1 MKINK
6 LNSFGFG
13 HAILMLAVVIIAAIV
28 GTGYIVATHATPN
41 PQYPNYCSYKVIW
54 SQAGVYSSINGYV
67 IKYKYYGNSVS
78 GVPDPHNS
86 NWVDVQLA
94 NTTVVGGGYGGIGYM
109 KAASLQRVG
118 TCSVTIGNSVPI
130 GTISSDPGSTTSGS
144 GTPSST
150 STLYI
155 NQSLYANQSLYSS
168 DGSHQLILQPD
179 GNLVLYNNSGGG
191 HVYIWQSNTYGRS
204 AGHLIMQP
212 DGNLVLYDAS
222 GAYDWQSNTYG
233 SGTNNYLVVQPDGNM
248 VVYKTGGGFVWQSNT
263 YGR

>member
-1 MKINK
+1 MKIKK
-6 LNSFGFG
+6 LNIQGFS
-13 HAILMLAVVIIAAIV
+13 HQILMMAVVIIIAIV
-28 GTGYIVATHATPN
+28 GAGYIVITHASTPN
-41 PQYPNYCSYKVIW
+41 PAYPNYCSYKVIW
-54 SQAGVYSSINGYV
+54 STAGVYNAPNGYV
-67 IKYKYYGNSVS
+67 TKYKYYGNSVAA
-78 GVPDPHNS
+78 VPLPNNP
-86 NWVDVQLA
+86 NWDAVLVS
-94 NTTVVGGGYGGIGYM
+94 GGGWAYM
-109 KAASLQRVG
+109 KAASLQG
-118 TCSVTIGNSVPI
+118 PI
-130 GTISSDPGSTTSGS
+130 GYCDIRIPNAVPAGTSGSTTSGS

-233 SGTNNYLVVQPDGNM
+233 SGSNNYLVVQPDGNM
-248 VVYKTGGGFVWQSNT
+248 VVYKTGGGYVWQSNT